1 VDKDR
6 LVGAF
11 LTVLA
16 VTIGAVYVYS
26 LFFAG
31 EEVSMLTL
39 KLTALA
45 TVGSFLLILLV
56 IGVSLVISPPPVKVE
71 EIEKKLAEEL
81 KKLKERGYPFP
92 WTE

>member
-56 IGVSLVISPPPVKVE
+56 IGVSLVIYPPPVKVE